1 MIASISR
8 DLGSFIHLLDTR
20 DRQIT
25 LPCMDNRGVAAR
37 ARART
42 IRTGIPRQRHRW
54 RCVAELTTEDLKDL
68 GIASVGHRRRLLEAI
83 AAPSRPVMAGYRGS
97 RAGKAFDVSD
107 LLPDI
112 RRLWPILLPKIGRS
126 TSARGKFGG
135 EQATASPVS
144 RRSLSKT
151 LMVIF

>member
-1 MIASISR
+1 
-8 DLGSFIHLLDTR
+8 
-20 DRQIT
+20 
-25 LPCMDNRGVAAR
+25 
-37 ARART
+37 
-42 IRTGIPRQRHRW
+42 
-54 RCVAELTTEDLKDL
+54 LTTEDLKDL

-83 AAPSRPVMAGYRGS
+83 AAPSRPVMAGIAAHGREKHSMFQIYFGIS
-97 RAGKAFDVSD
+97 A
-107 LLPDI
+107 
-112 RRLWPILLPKIGRS
+112 RLWPILLPKIGRS